1 MTSQPKA
8 HVAIIGAG
16 LSGLRCADVL
26 LQNGFQVSILEGRD
40 RVGGRV
46 HQTKLSNDHWVDIGP
61 NWIHGAT
68 GNTIRD
74 LALET
79 GTGID
84 DLDDKSCAFDE
95 TGVRLEAAES
105 TKYETIMWE
114 IIKEAFTY
122 SATSEAKIDPQK
134 SLMDFF
140 QEKVPLR
147 IPDDGPNAEAQRK
160 TVYQMCETWGAFIG
174 SPITSQSLKFFWLEE
189 CIDNENLFCA
199 GTYRKVL
206 ERVAKP
212 VIDKADISFNTIM
225 ESIAYRIN
233 GKDKITVHPR
243 SGNSREFDEVVVT
256 TPLGWLKKNQTK
268 AFHPRLP
275 HSLSTAID
283 AISYG
288 CLEKVVYISFPE
300 AFWRAKNGQPEIVK
314 GFIQWMS
321 PTYHPEL
328 NANRWSQ
335 EAVELSSLGADDAHP
350 TLLFYT
356 YGAQSQWFTSEL
368 AKRPDNKDKV
378 AFIISYFEPYYS
390 RLPNY
395 TADAAACHPVDCIAT
410 DWLNDELA
418 GNGSYANYQV
428 GLEKGDE
435 HIRTMREGLP
445 DQGLWFAGEH
455 TAPYVALGTTTG
467 AYLSGEAVAERI
479 VEKYARFQRHDDS

>member
-1 MTSQPKA
+1 MASQPKA

-26 LQNGFQVSILEGRD
+26 LQNDFQVTIFEGRD

-46 HQTKLSNDHWVDIGP
+46 HQTKLSNDHLVDMGP

-68 GNTIRD
+68 DNVIRD
-74 LALET
+74 LALVT
-79 GTGID
+79 GTGMD
-84 DLDDKSCAFDE
+84 DLDEKSCAFDE

-114 IIKEAFTY
+114 TVKEAFAY
-122 SATSEAKIDPQK
+122 SATSEAEIDPQK

-140 QEKVPLR
+140 QEKIPSR
-147 IPDDGPNAEAQRK
+147 IPDDEPNAEAQRK
-160 TVYQMCETWGAFIG
+160 TVYQICETWGAFIG
-174 SPITSQSLKFFWLEE
+174 SPITKQSLKFFWLEE
-189 CIDNENLFCA
+189 CIDSENLFCA

-212 VIDKADISFNTIM
+212 AVDKADISFNTIM
-225 ESIAYRIN
+225 DMITYKMNA
-233 GKDKITVHPR
+233 KDKIRVHLR
-243 SGNSREFDEVVVT
+243 SGNSCEFDEVVVT
-256 TPLGWLKKNQTK
+256 TPLGWLKKNKTK
-268 AFHPRLP
+268 AFDPPLPR
-275 HSLSTAID
+275 SLSTAID

-288 CLEKVVYISFPE
+288 CLEKVYISFPE
-300 AFWRAKNGQPEIVK
+300 AFWRPKNGQQEIVK

-321 PTYHPEL
+321 PAYHPEL

-335 EAVELSSLGADDAHP
+335 EAVELSGLSADDAHP

-356 YGAQSQWFTSEL
+356 YGEQSQWFTSEL
-368 AKRPDNKDKV
+368 AKRPDKKEKT
-378 AFIISYFEPYYS
+378 AFIMSYFEPYYS

-395 TADAAACHPVDCIAT
+395 TADAAACQPVDCIAT

-418 GNGSYANYQV
+418 GNGSYGNFQI

-479 VEKYARFQRHDDS
+479 VKKYAQFQRHGDS